1 MALAMEEFKSGL
13 RILQYKAS
21 LGGEASRFSE
31 VLIWRFV
38 MIKAVLF
45 DFDGTVADSSKGIME
60 CALDTVETI
69 GYDRNRYS
77 TDYLKRFIGP
87 PLRDCFKITFDVS
100 DDKIDECVETYR
112 RLYNSKGMFMMNVYP
127 GIKELLN
134 SLRSIG
140 IKTAIATNKMEEL
153 AKRCIAYLGLED
165 SFDAIC
171 GPSIDGSI
179 SKKKVIENALS
190 TLDVKPSEAIM
201 VGDTSND
208 EDGARGAG
216 VGFLAV
222 EWGFGFS
229 VSNPNSLEL
238 MKEPSDVLKRILEIN
253 NKEKKMI
260 ERVNTEN
267 APKAVGPY
275 SQAVKANGFMFV
287 SGVLALDPK
296 SGNLVGETASE
307 QAKQIF
313 KNARAII
320 EEGGAKFENTVKT
333 VVYLTD
339 IADFASVNEVYAD
352 AFSSS
357 EVLPARCAFEVVKLP
372 KGGLV
377 EIEFTVAL

>member
-1 MALAMEEFKSGL
+1 
-13 RILQYKAS
+13 
-21 LGGEASRFSE
+21 
-31 VLIWRFV
+31 
-38 MIKAVLF
+38 
-45 DFDGTVADSSKGIME
+45 
-60 CALDTVETI
+60 
-69 GYDRNRYS
+69 
-77 TDYLKRFIGP
+77 
-87 PLRDCFKITFDVS
+87 
-100 DDKIDECVETYR
+100 
-112 RLYNSKGMFMMNVYP
+112 
-127 GIKELLN
+127 
-134 SLRSIG
+134 
-140 IKTAIATNKMEEL
+140 
-153 AKRCIAYLGLED
+153 
-165 SFDAIC
+165 
-171 GPSIDGSI
+171 
-179 SKKKVIENALS
+179 
-190 TLDVKPSEAIM
+190 
-201 VGDTSND
+201 
-208 EDGARGAG
+208 
-216 VGFLAV
+216 
-222 EWGFGFS
+222 
-229 VSNPNSLEL
+229 
-238 MKEPSDVLKRILEIN
+238 
-253 NKEKKMI
+253 MI